1 MLYNE
6 NVRKK
11 KVFRLTWTPLIL
23 FSQEVDQERS
33 DLYEKSLVAQTIAA
47 FSAVTDDTKKT
58 AKPQVSSKYQA
69 SESSSD
75 IPDETLSAELLEART
90 NRDVVRERKCGEEL
104 VSPYIIL
111 SLHNNVEKWPGIVP
125 WCIIKISELAVI
137 ETCENL

>member
-1 MLYNE
+1 LLYNE
-6 NVRKK
+6 NVREK

-23 FSQEVDQERS
+23 FSQEVDQERL

-58 AKPQVSSKYQA
+58 AKPQVLSKYQA

-90 NRDVVRERKCGEEL
+90 NRDVVRERKCDEEL

-137 ETCENL
+137 EMCENL

>member
-23 FSQEVDQERS
+23 FSQEVDQERL

-137 ETCENL
+137 EMCENL

>member
-23 FSQEVDQERS
+23 FSQEVDQERL

-90 NRDVVRERKCGEEL
+90 NRDVVRERKCDEEL

-137 ETCENL
+137 EMCENL

>member
-23 FSQEVDQERS
+23 FSQEVDQERL

-90 NRDVVRERKCGEEL
+90 NRDVVRERKCDEEL

>member
-23 FSQEVDQERS
+23 FSQEVDQERL

-90 NRDVVRERKCGEEL
+90 NRDVVRERKCDEEL

-111 SLHNNVEKWPGIVP
+111 SLHNNEEKWPGIVP
-125 WCIIKISELAVI
+125 WSTIKISELAVI

>member
-23 FSQEVDQERS
+23 FSQEVDQERL

-58 AKPQVSSKYQA
+58 AKPQVLSKYQA

-90 NRDVVRERKCGEEL
+90 NRDVVRERKWDEEL

-137 ETCENL
+137 EMCENL

>member
-23 FSQEVDQERS
+23 FSQEVDQERL

-58 AKPQVSSKYQA
+58 AKPQVLSKYQA

-90 NRDVVRERKCGEEL
+90 NRDVVRERKCDEEL

-137 ETCENL
+137 EMCENL